1 MPAFTEERA
10 DITGIRKRRRSM
22 DLFIGMICI
31 IIGAAFG
38 VFISALMAA
47 NMDSRPTRRNAN
59 FKKRNERK

>member
-1 MPAFTEERA
+1 
-10 DITGIRKRRRSM
+10 M

-47 NMDSRPTRRNAN
+47 NADNRYIRKQSN
-59 FKKRNERK
+59 FRKRKERK

>member
-1 MPAFTEERA
+1 
-10 DITGIRKRRRSM
+10 M

-47 NMDSRPTRRNAN
+47 NMDSRPTRRNSN
-59 FKKRNERK
+59 FSKQKERK